1 MIRSSYQIQLT
12 YGRHSRRLHQYPA
25 FDGSGAQER
34 ETILYLGCLGH
45 VGVRFAPLDPPGLI
59 RP

>member
-25 FDGSGAQER
+25 FDGSGLRSA
-34 ETILYLGCLGH
+34 
-45 VGVRFAPLDPPGLI
+45 
-59 RP
+59 RPFSTSAV